1 MTVTMKDIAKIC
13 QVSTATV
20 SKVLSGKDQDVA
32 EGTKEKILQCAKKEG
47 YVMNALARSMKTK
60 DTKTLGILVPD
71 LKNPY
76 YTEICRGAEE
86 KAHEMGYS
94 LFLCNTDNTLEKE
107 LQYLQ
112 KLMEKQVDG
121 ILIIASLARDRHKEE
136 EMKISVPFGVLNN
149 STYYEGCDVHVVV
162 DNHSGSYEAMKY
174 LIDIGHVR
182 FLYLAGETDLPFN
195 KDRLEGMTQALEEAK
210 LPIAS
215 MTIYEAPFT
224 MEGAY
229 LILRERGIPEG
240 TTALLCGNDL
250 MALGAMNWAKDER
263 ISIPKELSILGFD
276 NIIFSEITVPKLT
289 TIDQHCPGSGAA
301 LVSHLLHK
309 IQGLGKE
316 ETHCVLATHLVVR
329 ESTGRPPEKV
339 VKNSTLG

>member
-1 MTVTMKDIAKIC
+1 MTVTMKDIVKIC
-13 QVSTATV
+13 QVSTAMV
-20 SKVLSGKDQDVA
+20 FKVLSGKDQDVA

-121 ILIIASLARDRHKEE
+121 ILIIASLARDRRKEE
-136 EMKISVPFGVLNN
+136 EMKITVPFGVLNN
-149 STYYEGCDVHVVV
+149 ATHYKDCDVYLEV
-162 DNHSGSYEAMKY
+162 DNKRGSYEAVQY
-174 LIDIGHVR
+174 LLATGHEQ
-182 FLYLAGETDLPFN
+182 FLYLEGITDLPFN
-195 KDRLEGMTQALEEAK
+195 KDRLQGMEEA
-210 LPIAS
+210 LREAHRTTQS
-215 MTIYEAPFT
+215 MVIYEAPFT

-229 LILRERGIPEG
+229 DLLKEQGLPEG

-250 MALGAMNWAKDER
+250 MALGAINWAKDEGLE
-263 ISIPKELSILGFD
+263 IPKDLSILGFD
-276 NIIFSEITVPKLT
+276 NTVFSEITVPKLT
-289 TIDQHCPGSGAA
+289 TIDQYCHGSGAI
-301 LVSHLLHK
+301 LVGNLVK
-309 IQGLGKE
+309 RIQDVE
-316 ETHCVLATHLVVR
+316 HYETHDILETHLVVR
-329 ESTGRPPEKV
+329 ESTGSPVIKKARKSPNP
-339 VKNSTLG
+339 